1 LQGIQGIQGPTGYT
15 GLQGIQ
21 GIQGPTG
28 YTGLQGNQ
36 GNQGPTGYTGPGN
49 ALSSLTITTN
59 TTLLA
64 SNAPQYVFCNT
75 TSNNITVTLPLA
87 STMALKTF
95 YIRKTVAPNSLIVQ
109 TSGSDNIYGTGLTNV
124 TTPYQS
130 VLFLISDGLNM
141 WTDY

>member
-1 LQGIQGIQGPTGYT
+1 MLKMYSTNIVVVGSTGLQGPTGYT

-21 GIQGPTG
+21 GLTGPTG
-28 YTGLQGNQ
+28 VGN
-36 GNQGPTGYTGPGN
+36 T
-49 ALSSLTITTN
+49 LSSLTITTD
-59 TTLLA
+59 TTLSS
-64 SNAPQYVFCNT
+64 SNAPQYVFCDT

-87 STMALKTF
+87 STMPLKTF
-95 YIRKTVAPNSLIVQ
+95 YIRKIVAPNSLIVQ

-130 VLFLISDGLNM
+130 VQFVISDGLSM